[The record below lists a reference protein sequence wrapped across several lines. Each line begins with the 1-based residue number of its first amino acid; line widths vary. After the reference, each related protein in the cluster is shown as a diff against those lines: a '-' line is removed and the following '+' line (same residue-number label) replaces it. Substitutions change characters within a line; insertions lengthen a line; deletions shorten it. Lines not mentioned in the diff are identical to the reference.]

1 MTKWLVG
8 LLLMANVGFF
18 AWMQW
23 GSALTT
29 EGDAPSMQTQLNSEK
44 IKLVSERVAASAVSL
59 SSVFTTHDEATSTV
73 ALASPASSIVL
84 EPSTSLKAKSQCME
98 WGEFSGEGFQQA
110 QVGLET
116 LKLGGRLSQRVNEHA
131 SGFWVF
137 MPPLKTPA
145 AIKRKIEQ
153 LNKLGVKDHFVV
165 QEEGEW
171 LNAISLGVF
180 KSEAAA
186 QKYLESIQ
194 ALGVRSAKVGERMS
208 KLKFTVFVLK
218 GIDAASAAKISALK
232 QDFPDSELKV
242 IACN

>member
-1 MTKWLVG
+1 MTKGLLG
-8 LLLMANVGFF
+8 LLLVANVGFF

-29 EGDAPSMQTQLNSEK
+29 EVDTPSVQTQLNPQK
-44 IKLVSERVAASAVSL
+44 IKLVSESALASAVSV
-59 SSVFTTHDEATSTV
+59 SSVAASQVEHTL
-73 ALASPASSIVL
+73 ALSAAIPAMPIPAEMASA
-84 EPSTSLKAKSQCME
+84 AKGKLLCME
-98 WGEFSGEGFQQA
+98 WGEFSGEGLLQA
-110 QVGLET
+110 QAGLDT
-116 LKLGGRLSQRVNEHA
+116 LQLGGKLSQRINEHA

-145 AIKRKIEQ
+145 AIKRKIDQ

-194 ALGVRSAKVGERMS
+194 TLGVRSAKVGERMS

-218 GIDAASAAKISALK
+218 GVDPIFVGKMGALK
-232 QDFPDSELKV
+232 QNFPDSELKV
-242 IACN
+242 TACN

>member
-1 MTKWLVG
+1 MKKGLVG
-8 LLLMANVGFF
+8 LLLVANVAFF
-18 AWMQW
+18 SWMQW
-23 GSALTT
+23 GSALTDEVDT
-29 EGDAPSMQTQLNSEK
+29 PSVQTQLNPEK
-44 IKLVSERVAASAVSL
+44 IKRVSESVFASAVSVSSMAASHVEPTLAL
-59 SSVFTTHDEATSTV
+59 SATLPALPTPANV
-73 ALASPASSIVL
+73 A
-84 EPSTSLKAKSQCME
+84 AKGKLLCME
-98 WGEFSGEGFQQA
+98 WGEFSGEGLLQA
-110 QVGLET
+110 QAGLDT
-116 LKLGGRLSQRVNEHA
+116 LQMGGKLSQRINEHA

-186 QKYLESIQ
+186 QKYLDSIQ
-194 ALGVRSAKVGERMS
+194 TLGVRSAKVGERMS
-208 KLKFTVFVLK
+208 KLKFAVFVLK
-218 GIDAASAAKISALK
+218 GVDAATAGKISALK
-232 QDFPDSELKV
+232 QEFPDSELKV